1 MSNTEHYQAELP
13 AIQAIPVASL
23 KRPVMPVRQY
33 VYEAECLYQWSQVDR
48 PLLAKAGLDLAL
60 LDAIPQRA
68 GALSEIESYWG
79 VERFAHEDARRA
91 WEEQSPAA
99 YELRDRLLRDMRFAF
114 RRDDAL
120 LARVAAIADGNG
132 HVDMLQDLNDL
143 AVLGRS
149 QLPALAVIGLDAAVL
164 EQAATLADDLTTL
177 LAQVAGERREGSTTL
192 QLRDQAYTHLKAAV
206 DEVRDHGQYVFWNNP
221 ARRDGYFSEYVRA
234 ANARAARRARQEAG
248 AQASEPVSV

>member
-99 YELRDRLLRDMRFAF
+99 CELRD
-114 RRDDAL
+114 
-120 LARVAAIADGNG
+120 
-132 HVDMLQDLNDL
+132 
-143 AVLGRS
+143 
-149 QLPALAVIGLDAAVL
+149 
-164 EQAATLADDLTTL
+164 
-177 LAQVAGERREGSTTL
+177 
-192 QLRDQAYTHLKAAV
+192 Y
-206 DEVRDHGQYVFWNNP
+206 GQYVFWNNP
-221 ARRDGYFSEYVRA
+221 ACRDGYFREYVRSV
-234 ANARAARRARQEAG
+234 NARAWK
-248 AQASEPVSV
+248 PNCCV